1 MADFP
6 VMGAI
11 FSLLSIPIA
20 LLYKKIMK
28 INYFYKFSLLVEC
41 IMILWIIMFLIDPW
55 SSDNSLRNS
64 YQIALFIY
72 IARQITFLFGDFLG
86 RAETIFLKKTDILSS
101 IDISKQIG
109 SISGMIISFI
119 FYKILEDSYLI
130 IDNPSQVYY
139 IHFLLLFIQVI
150 IIYLLMK
157 SFKRIV

>member
-1 MADFP
+1 MPLNYKINTRTYIIYKFFNTLFFGISVGSYVVQFQPIRMADFP

-64 YQIALFIY
+64 
-72 IARQITFLFGDFLG
+72 
-86 RAETIFLKKTDILSS
+86 
-101 IDISKQIG
+101 
-109 SISGMIISFI
+109 
-119 FYKILEDSYLI
+119 
-130 IDNPSQVYY
+130 
-139 IHFLLLFIQVI
+139 
-150 IIYLLMK
+150 
-157 SFKRIV
+157 